1 MQNGFLKKRKNML
14 RGVNKIMAER
24 YRLIKQDTFKKL
36 ELGRIY
42 WIEDYGNHKSIVNT
56 NIEKYKIPLYA
67 LDTWQFEN
75 MFEKVG
81 E

>member
-1 MQNGFLKKRKNML
+1 
-14 RGVNKIMAER
+14 MAER

-36 ELGRIY
+36 ELGKIY

-56 NIEKYKIPLYA
+56 NIEKYKIPMYA

-81 E
+81 DNID

>member
-1 MQNGFLKKRKNML
+1 
-14 RGVNKIMAER
+14 MAER

-36 ELGRIY
+36 ELGKIY

-56 NIEKYKIPLYA
+56 NIEKYKIPMYT